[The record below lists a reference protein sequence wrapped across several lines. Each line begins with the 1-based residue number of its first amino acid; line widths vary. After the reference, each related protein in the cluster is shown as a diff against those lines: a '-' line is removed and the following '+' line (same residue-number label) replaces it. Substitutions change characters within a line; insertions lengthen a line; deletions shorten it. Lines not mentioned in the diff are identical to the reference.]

1 MHRCAV
7 RCLPIVLVA
16 LISIAVASPAKA
28 SIELGYF
35 ELAQGSSATEVIV
48 RWGTETEPFT
58 AAFSIKRGVSADP
71 TQAIVVHTT
80 PATGSSVLGDDYE
93 YTDSGLTPGQ
103 VYYYW
108 LIAIA
113 TDGTQLELGIEQIT
127 AGGTSKTYLPVI
139 PISAPGK
146 AASSA
151 HRLTA
156 GR

>member
-1 MHRCAV
+1 MRRCAV
-7 RCLPIVLVA
+7 HCLPVVLAA
-16 LISIAVASPAKA
+16 LISLAVAPPAKA
-28 SIELGYF
+28 GIDLSYF
-35 ELAQGSSATEVIV
+35 ELVRGSSATEVIV

-58 AAFSIKRGVSADP
+58 AAFSIKRGISADP

-103 VYYYW
+103 MYYYW

-127 AGGTSKTYLPVI
+127 AGGTSRAYLPVM

-146 AASSA
+146 ADSSA